1 MCFKVN
7 KMYRNVIMLK
17 QNGVSNRIHWHVM
30 VNAHYGLF
38 MYWIVHLSHTSN
50 RSGNCFYQH
59 SLFINELIFLYWSH
73 TISLRIYLIASS
85 IKCMIVKY
93 FVHVNFGEQN
103 KIVLSYS
110 SAGVKYIFAWS
121 LTLNVPVLIK
131 RAMWQYGLKTIDT
144 DRLSRL
150 ARWCIVGVYTVLL
163 LHCPTYLHNVVHF
176 IVNFPSSLSFIWW
189 KI

>member
-1 MCFKVN
+1 MYFKVK

-17 QNGVSNRIHWHVM
+17 QNGVSNRINWHVM
-30 VNAHYGLF
+30 VNAHNGLF

-50 RSGNCFYQH
+50 RSGNSFYQH

-121 LTLNVPVLIK
+121 LTLHVPVLIK
-131 RAMWQYGLKTIDT
+131 RAMWQ
-144 DRLSRL
+144 
-150 ARWCIVGVYTVLL
+150 
-163 LHCPTYLHNVVHF
+163 
-176 IVNFPSSLSFIWW
+176 
-189 KI
+189 